1 MFGLITLP
9 LVINYASLGVAKKL
23 KSSVLVRSVRTI
35 LTGGRH
41 AQTLP
46 VPVGPVHLNSGA
58 SWIREGTRCAYI
70 CEFSIN

>member
-1 MFGLITLP
+1 MRRWGQL
-9 LVINYASLGVAKKL
+9 NSLKAQ
-23 KSSVLVRSVRTI
+23 SVGEVSRTI